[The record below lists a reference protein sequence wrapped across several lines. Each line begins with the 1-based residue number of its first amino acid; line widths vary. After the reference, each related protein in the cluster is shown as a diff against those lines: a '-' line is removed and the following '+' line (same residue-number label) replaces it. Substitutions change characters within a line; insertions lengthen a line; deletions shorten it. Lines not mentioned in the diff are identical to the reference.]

1 MEKFKNSRKAIAILL
16 ASASI
21 LNFLP
26 QSNAKSN
33 AKDFLNEHK
42 VLNYV
47 LKTSALVGGALT
59 IGVGGYYTTNAIFD
73 ILKPERIQERELC
86 NEATNR
92 KQALQKELLD
102 IYKDKNSTDID
113 NDIKEMNNKI
123 ANIQNTI
130 NLCKSKESSLDIL
143 KGIPII
149 GAAVTCV
156 GIGFSALDLTGSMS
170 KKIVNISYLRFAGQ
184 HLKTIKDEIKK
195 LFEPSPREHTKDEVF
210 NRFDTAFE
218 GIEGQDQA
226 IKEIKNHLYDIVVAK
241 NQANWKGEKYSH
253 GDVLYFHGPSGVG
266 KSSVSKK
273 IAEALYSNPKVYT
286 VTTSDVDT
294 DKKESVVSQLFGSSP
309 NMNSNPFFPQ
319 PPKNVNSLANFLK
332 SNPNSIVKIEE
343 YDKIC
348 TPALDEVLRTIMEC
362 GVVNING
369 EKVDCS
375 GMLFI
380 LTSNEDKVSME
391 GFEKSDESKLDKDS
405 LRKGYTRV
413 WHDKSFLNRVRK
425 VEFKN
430 LNSDVYK
437 KILKKHFDDI
447 NNYWSDPKN
456 AGIKL
461 KIDEKS
467 IDILSSK
474 IEKMNQG
481 ARPIDLSIIPT
492 IQGEIGNKIK
502 SAPTLNFY
510 KDKTFNV
517 WYDSEKE
524 NFLVDSN

>member
-1 MEKFKNSRKAIAILL
+1 MGKFKNSRKAIAILL
-16 ASASI
+16 TSTSI
-21 LNFLP
+21 LSFLP
-26 QSNAKSN
+26 QANAKSN

-42 VLNYV
+42 VLSYV
-47 LKTSALVGGALT
+47 LKASAAIGGALT
-59 IGVGGYYTTNAIFD
+59 VGVGGYYVTNTVLNVI
-73 ILKPERIQERELC
+73 KPERAQEKELC
-86 NEATNR
+86 KEALKK
-92 KQALQKELLD
+92 KQVLQKELLEV
-102 IYKDKNSTDID
+102 YKEN
-113 NDIKEMNNKI
+113 NDDEKITEINRKI
-123 ANIQNTI
+123 ADVQNTI
-130 NLCKSKESSLDIL
+130 NLCKSKESALEVI
-143 KGIPII
+143 KGVPVV
-149 GAAVTCV
+149 GAAVACATV
-156 GIGFSALDLTGSMS
+156 AFNALDLAGSMS

-184 HLKTIKDEIKK
+184 HLKTIKDEVVK

-210 NRFDTAFE
+210 NKFDTAFE
-218 GIEGQDQA
+218 GIEGQDEA
-226 IKEIKNHLYDIVVAK
+226 IREIKNHLYDIVVAK
-241 NQANWKGEKYSH
+241 NQAAWKGEKYSH

-266 KSSVSKK
+266 KSFVSKK

-294 DKKESVVSQLFGSSP
+294 DRKDSVVTQLFGSTS
-309 NMNSNPFFPQ
+309 NMSNNPYFP
-319 PPKNVNSLANFLK
+319 PPKNPNSLANFLK

-405 LRKGYTRV
+405 LSKGYTRV
-413 WHDKSFLNRVRK
+413 WHDKSFLNRIRK

-430 LNSDVYK
+430 LNSDAYK
-437 KILKKHFDDI
+437 KILKKHFEDI
-447 NNYWSDPKN
+447 NSYWSDHKN

-461 KIDEKS
+461 RMDEKS
-467 IDILSSK
+467 IDTLSLK

-481 ARPIDLSIIPT
+481 ARPIDLSILPL

-510 KDKTFNV
+510 KDRTFNV
-517 WYDSEKE
+517 SYDPEKE
-524 NFLVDSN
+524 KFSVDAN